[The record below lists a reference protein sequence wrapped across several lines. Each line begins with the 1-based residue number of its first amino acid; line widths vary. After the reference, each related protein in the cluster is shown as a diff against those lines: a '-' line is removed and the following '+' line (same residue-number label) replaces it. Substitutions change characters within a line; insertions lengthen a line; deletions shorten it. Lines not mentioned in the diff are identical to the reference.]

1 MSELE
6 QQKIKDVNRFLELNN
21 ALPSSYE
28 NIGKGG
34 RGDPLKGSKNFARL
48 YDEYIPLY
56 NQFVGGPPSESA
68 STALAE
74 QDRIN
79 QQIAEDKAERA
90 EKRNIAGEEDFYA
103 AGGGIAGIRRPGAI
117 PPESGPQP
125 QGLENLKYYVTN
137 T

>member
-1 MSELE
+1 VAY
-6 QQKIKDVNRFLELNN
+6 K
-21 ALPSSYE
+21 

-34 RGDPLKGSKNFARL
+34 RGDPLKGAKNFERL
-48 YDEYIPLY
+48 YNEYSPLY
-56 NQFVGGPPSESA
+56 DQFVGGPPSESV
-68 STALAE
+68 STVLAE

-90 EKRNIAGEEDFYA
+90 EKRNIAGEEDFMA